1 MDDPSI
7 QYSSVKVE
15 SDVAVDSLNAS
26 NTGPLYAQWQ
36 GSAVSQSTPG
46 TTTNVSTNRDYL
58 YAGPTGYSNPIN
70 GNFYGN
76 RSHSPIHE
84 TSMSGTT
91 SSQMTHANGYAFAA
105 SGTSSALVSAAP
117 SPSPFAHATISR
129 PPSVV
134 HSPAHVQSSGSAIA
148 TPQETFASRGRST
161 SYSGPYFAPAPTMD
175 FSTYPSPSYPS
186 QPHAQQQQQAPM
198 SYFTS
203 HQTSSVPVD
212 SSDLTKNFSLSSG
225 ATGYYNTDIVSALEQ
240 PAETD
245 RYSYGAFGTTST
257 TLTPISGS
265 NQEVT
270 PTMSTPASLPPANS
284 VQSLPPPI
292 APLSSSIATGGTP
305 TIPRSMSMGSI
316 PGSTSSPYA
325 SSAFNMP
332 YGHSL
337 SARGLGLSSYNLSF
351 TSNGRTGS
359 SGTMTPENGYPRS
372 HAALMASN
380 FSGRGRLTGPS
391 LTIPSSSQYL
401 ADHDYML
408 GSAGVSPTTNGP
420 PGAPFNTPTTM
431 GGNNNV
437 LSSLAQLRGT
447 GSGPGTASNGGSLP
461 LTPITSTESGE
472 MFDYHAHLAANLSLM
487 SGIGSAH
494 SAHSDGTV
502 SEEYG
507 DSYGTNGTMM
517 DGDDSRMSLMGSNGS
532 QSLQHSGVG
541 TPRSSSPHRTMSSM
555 LGGGS
560 SPMGGVTRTEK
571 KRRSTTMAAGP
582 SAMAAVVGGASRSRS
597 GTLANGSVV
606 VAPGVGIGGLGPLT
620 TITGGMSTPTS
631 SMASPASMSVSPV
644 QLEAHPHSHGNPA
657 LGHHSLG
664 LAHGHNPTPYPSL
677 NMSVGLSDLARSS
690 AGVPSPLSTMMTPT
704 TVLAPNGAILS
715 GNGQAPSNSPLAMK
729 ELSPTMKP
737 LIEEYLLRYLNYL
750 CMNPNAK
757 DRMGHQIHQMYT
769 ARRIQRYEQLYGWR
783 PLKFRIEAFVNGFVD
798 LLTARGMSQDITMKI
813 PHYLNNSKLFSR
825 FNESGN
831 RMKSQGQTIW
841 RVRARCKTDIPGVD
855 APAVAAAATAAGN
868 PGQPQSQVT
877 GQATHTLSS
886 GSNHSPSSFTSSRHD
901 DIKGLMMCPDPLLW
915 EFLPYER
922 CIVGQP
928 PLAIVG
934 TAWQWNMKVHDHWTP
949 RKKINWNIVPS
960 SMNGSSVANGSPID
974 PNSPSSSACSPTSSD
989 SSLPKWLSLQGSK
1002 LKGTPT
1008 HPGVYP
1014 ITIEATF
1021 QEDHD
1026 PEPVIVRGSFT
1037 INVSKA
1043 IGGWKNKVPAS
1054 HDGIMDSPE
1063 DAMDDGLDGDDDSI
1077 GNGHSLGG
1085 LGNSGIGG
1093 GNVGSMHTSSHPFMF
1108 RRPDEYVYGVNVVN
1122 PRMPLMQ
1129 PQYTNTNG
1137 GLSYPYVH

>member
-1 MDDPSI
+1 
-7 QYSSVKVE
+7 
-15 SDVAVDSLNAS
+15 
-26 NTGPLYAQWQ
+26 
-36 GSAVSQSTPG
+36 
-46 TTTNVSTNRDYL
+46 
-58 YAGPTGYSNPIN
+58 
-70 GNFYGN
+70 
-76 RSHSPIHE
+76 
-84 TSMSGTT
+84 
-91 SSQMTHANGYAFAA
+91 
-105 SGTSSALVSAAP
+105 
-117 SPSPFAHATISR
+117 
-129 PPSVV
+129 
-134 HSPAHVQSSGSAIA
+134 
-148 TPQETFASRGRST
+148 
-161 SYSGPYFAPAPTMD
+161 
-175 FSTYPSPSYPS
+175 
-186 QPHAQQQQQAPM
+186 
-198 SYFTS
+198 
-203 HQTSSVPVD
+203 
-212 SSDLTKNFSLSSG
+212 
-225 ATGYYNTDIVSALEQ
+225 
-240 PAETD
+240 
-245 RYSYGAFGTTST
+245 
-257 TLTPISGS
+257 
-265 NQEVT
+265 
-270 PTMSTPASLPPANS
+270 
-284 VQSLPPPI
+284 
-292 APLSSSIATGGTP
+292 
-305 TIPRSMSMGSI
+305 
-316 PGSTSSPYA
+316 
-325 SSAFNMP
+325 
-332 YGHSL
+332 
-337 SARGLGLSSYNLSF
+337 
-351 TSNGRTGS
+351 
-359 SGTMTPENGYPRS
+359 
-372 HAALMASN
+372 
-380 FSGRGRLTGPS
+380 
-391 LTIPSSSQYL
+391 
-401 ADHDYML
+401 
-408 GSAGVSPTTNGP
+408 
-420 PGAPFNTPTTM
+420 
-431 GGNNNV
+431 
-437 LSSLAQLRGT
+437 
-447 GSGPGTASNGGSLP
+447 
-461 LTPITSTESGE
+461 
-472 MFDYHAHLAANLSLM
+472 
-487 SGIGSAH
+487 
-494 SAHSDGTV
+494 
-502 SEEYG
+502 
-507 DSYGTNGTMM
+507 
-517 DGDDSRMSLMGSNGS
+517 MSLMGSNGS

-1063 DAMDDGLDGDDDSI
+1063 DAMDDGLDGDDDSV